1 MATSKQQAK
10 SSDGRRLV
18 DSIEDVEQSTIAAV
32 RRFID
37 SVDGALP
44 ALSDDRPRTKII
56 DSAFEMVEQLVG
68 ASNKFTRKMFE
79 TTEEQLGSRLATKTP
94 PKKKAAA

>member
-1 MATSKQQAK
+1 MATTKQTG
-10 SSDGRRLV
+10 SSSGSSRLV

-44 ALSDDRPRTKII
+44 ALSDDKPRGKII
-56 DSAFEMVEQLVG
+56 DSAFDMVEQLVG
-68 ASNKFTRKMFE
+68 ASNNFTRKMFE
-79 TTEEQLGSRLATKTP
+79 AAEEQVGSRVGSKSDTK
-94 PKKKAAA
+94 